1 MKIVDVQNLSV
12 QTIDGSNVVS
22 EISFSIEPGAR
33 LGLIG
38 ESGSGKSMTAL
49 AIMGLLPA
57 ELKASGSLRLGN
69 GKNEP
74 VQILGTPEKMLNR
87 IRGTVASIVF
97 QEPLTALDPLMKIG
111 RQLSEPLRRWQG
123 LTGDALK
130 DAVISALAE
139 VHINKPERIAA
150 SYPYEISGG
159 ERQRAAIAMALA
171 CEPALLIADEPTTAL
186 DVTVQAE
193 ILTLLDAVVSN
204 RGMSLLFI
212 SHDLAVVSRITDRVL
227 VMKDG
232 SVVESG
238 SLRDVLRDPQHPYT
252 RDLVTSAKELDNAL
266 DIALDIEKGTE
277 IGGSDDFANS

>member
-1 MKIVDVQNLSV
+1 MKILDVQNLTVETS
-12 QTIDGSNVVS
+12 DGVEVVS
-22 EISFSIEPGAR
+22 DVSFSIEPGER

-49 AIMGLLPA
+49 AIVGLLPA
-57 ELKASGSLRLGN
+57 ELKASGSLFLGN
-69 GKNEP
+69 GKEAP
-74 VQILGTPEKMLNR
+74 VQILGSAEKSLNQ

-123 LTGDALK
+123 LKGDELHS
-130 DAVISALAE
+130 AVIAALTE
-139 VHINKPERIAA
+139 VRINNPERIAK

-171 CEPALLIADEPTTAL
+171 CEPSLLIADEPTTAL

-193 ILTLLDAVVSN
+193 ILTLLDAVVSE

-212 SHDLAVVSRITDRVL
+212 SHDLAVVSRITDHVL
-227 VMKDG
+227 VLKDG

-238 SLRDVLRDPQHPYT
+238 SLHDILQSPRHPYT
-252 RDLVTSAKELDNAL
+252 QDLVTSARELDDAL
-266 DIALDIEKGTE
+266 DLAQKS
-277 IGGSDDFANS
+277 GGS

>member
-1 MKIVDVQNLSV
+1 MKILEVNNLSV
-12 QTIDGSNVVS
+12 QRADTINVVS
-22 EISFSIEPGAR
+22 NVSFSVEPGAR

-57 ELKASGSLRLGN
+57 ELKASGSLLLGN
-69 GKNEP
+69 GKEALQ
-74 VQILGTPEKMLNR
+74 QILGASARTLNQ
-87 IRGTVASIVF
+87 IRGVVASIVF

-111 RQLSEPLRRWQG
+111 RQLSEPLRRWHG
-123 LTGDALK
+123 LKDVALH

-139 VHINKPERIAA
+139 VHINNPKRIAG
-150 SYPYEISGG
+150 SHPYEISGG

-171 CEPALLIADEPTTAL
+171 CKPALLIADEPTTAL

-193 ILTLLDAVVSN
+193 ILALLDAVVSD

-212 SHDLAVVSRITDRVL
+212 SHDLAVVSRITDHVL
-227 VMKDG
+227 VLKDG

-238 SLRDVLRDPQHPYT
+238 SLRDVIRTPQHPYT
-252 RDLVTSAKELDNAL
+252 RELVASAKQLDNAL
-266 DIALDIEKGTE
+266 DLAKK
-277 IGGSDDFANS
+277 IGDSDDFNNS

>member
-1 MKIVDVQNLSV
+1 MRILDVSNLSV
-12 QTIDGSNVVS
+12 TTGDGTRVVS
-22 EISFSIEPGAR
+22 DISFTIEPGER

-49 AIMGLLPA
+49 AVMGLLPA
-57 ELKASGSLRLGN
+57 ELQASGSLLLGR
-69 GKNEP
+69 GKEAPIQIVGSTEKSLNE
-74 VQILGTPEKMLNR
+74 

-111 RQLSEPLRRWQG
+111 RQLSEPIRRWQG
-123 LTGDALK
+123 LKGDTLHA
-130 DAVISALAE
+130 AVIAALTE
-139 VHINKPERIAA
+139 VRINNPERIAK

-193 ILTLLDAVVSN
+193 ILLLLDTVVSE

-212 SHDLAVVSRITDRVL
+212 SHDLAVVSRITDHVL
-227 VMKDG
+227 VLKDG
-232 SVVESG
+232 EVVESG
-238 SLRDVLRDPQHPYT
+238 SLHEILKTPRHSYT
-252 RDLVTSAKELDNAL
+252 RELVTSARELDDAL
-266 DIALDIEKGTE
+266 NLATTT
-277 IGGSDDFANS
+277 GGA

>member
-1 MKIVDVQNLSV
+1 MKILEVQNLTV
-12 QTIDGSNVVS
+12 QTGDGSKVVS
-22 EISFSIEPGAR
+22 DVSFSVEPGER

-38 ESGSGKSMTAL
+38 ESGSGKSITAL

-57 ELKASGSLRLGN
+57 ELKASGRLLLGN
-69 GKNEP
+69 GKDRLVE
-74 VQILGTPEKMLNR
+74 VLGAPEKALNK

-111 RQLSEPLRRWQG
+111 RQLSEPLRRWHE
-123 LTGDALK
+123 LKGDAIHE
-130 DAVISALAE
+130 AVISALAE
-139 VHINKPERIAA
+139 VRISNPERIAK
-150 SYPYEISGG
+150 SYPYQISGG

-171 CEPALLIADEPTTAL
+171 CEPKLLIADEPTTAL

-193 ILTLLDAVVSN
+193 ILDLLDAVVSS

-212 SHDLAVVSRITDRVL
+212 SHDLAVVSRITDHVL
-227 VMKDG
+227 VLKNG

-238 SLRDVLRDPQHPYT
+238 PLRDVLRSPQHPYT
-252 RDLVTSAKELDNAL
+252 RDLVASAKELDNAL
-266 DIALDIEKGTE
+266 DLAKK

>member
-1 MKIVDVQNLSV
+1 MKIVDVQDLTV
-12 QTIDGSNVVS
+12 QTSEASKVVNG
-22 EISFSIEPGAR
+22 ISFSIEPGER

-49 AIMGLLPA
+49 AVMGLLPA
-57 ELKASGSLRLGN
+57 ELKASGNLLLGN
-69 GKNEP
+69 GKDAPMQVIGASEKSLNE
-74 VQILGTPEKMLNR
+74 
-87 IRGTVASIVF
+87 IRGSVASIVF

-123 LTGDALK
+123 LKGDALQE
-130 DAVISALAE
+130 AIISALAE
-139 VHINKPERIAA
+139 VRIRKPERIAG

-171 CEPALLIADEPTTAL
+171 CEPSLLIADEPTTAL

-193 ILTLLDAVVSN
+193 ILDLLDAVVAE

-212 SHDLAVVSRITDRVL
+212 SHDLAVVSRITDHVL

-238 SLRDVLRDPQHPYT
+238 SLRNILHSPNHPYT
-252 RDLVTSAKELDNAL
+252 RDLVSSAKELDDAL
-266 DIALDIEKGTE
+266 DIAKKS
-277 IGGSDDFANS
+277 GGN

>member
-1 MKIVDVQNLSV
+1 MKILDVANLSV
-12 QTIDGSNVVS
+12 QTGDGSKVVS
-22 EISFSIEPGAR
+22 EVSFSIQPGER

-49 AIMGLLPA
+49 AVMGLLPA
-57 ELKASGSLRLGN
+57 ELRGSGSLLLGT
-69 GKNEP
+69 GKNAP
-74 VQILGTPEKMLNR
+74 IQIMGAAEKDLNQ

-123 LTGDALK
+123 LKGDALHS
-130 DAVISALAE
+130 AVIAALTE
-139 VHINKPERIAA
+139 VRMNNPERIAK

-171 CEPALLIADEPTTAL
+171 CEPSLLIADEPTTAL

-193 ILTLLDAVVSN
+193 ILTLLDAVVSE

-227 VMKDG
+227 VLKDG

-238 SLRDVLRDPQHPYT
+238 SLHDILRSPQHPYT
-252 RDLVTSAKELDNAL
+252 RDLVTSARELDDAL
-266 DIALDIEKGTE
+266 DLAQKG
-277 IGGSDDFANS
+277 GGS

>member
-1 MKIVDVQNLSV
+1 MKILDVANLSV
-12 QTIDGSNVVS
+12 QTGDGSKVVS
-22 EISFSIEPGAR
+22 DVSFSIQPGER

-57 ELKASGSLRLGN
+57 ELRGSGSLL
-69 GKNEP
+69 
-74 VQILGTPEKMLNR
+74 LGTGKDAPTQIIGAAEKDLNE

-123 LTGDALK
+123 LKGDALQE
-130 DAVISALAE
+130 AIIAALTE
-139 VHINKPERIAA
+139 VSINKPERIAA

-171 CEPALLIADEPTTAL
+171 CEPSLLIADEPTTAL

-193 ILTLLDAVVSN
+193 ILTLLDAVVSK

-212 SHDLAVVSRITDRVL
+212 SHDLAVVSRITDHVL

-238 SLRDVLRDPQHPYT
+238 SLSNILRSPQHPYT
-252 RDLVTSAKELDNAL
+252 RDLVASAKELDNAL
-266 DIALDIEKGTE
+266 DIAKKS
-277 IGGSDDFANS
+277 GGN

>member
-1 MKIVDVQNLSV
+1 MTILDASGLSV
-12 QTIDGSNVVS
+12 ETSDGTRLVSNISFTIDAG
-22 EISFSIEPGAR
+22 GR

-57 ELKASGSLRLGN
+57 ELRASGSLLLGRDQ
-69 GKNEP
+69 EAP
-74 VQILGTPEKMLNR
+74 VQILNSTEKVLNK
-87 IRGTVASIVF
+87 IRGTAASIVF

-111 RQLSEPLRRWQG
+111 RQLSEPLRRWKG
-123 LTGDALK
+123 LRGDALHT
-130 DAVISALAE
+130 AVIAALTE
-139 VHINKPERIAA
+139 VRINNPERIAK

-193 ILTLLDAVVSN
+193 ILHLLDTVVSE

-212 SHDLAVVSRITDRVL
+212 SHDLAVVSRITDHVL
-227 VMKDG
+227 VLKDG
-232 SVVESG
+232 KAVESG
-238 SLRDVLRDPQHPYT
+238 SLHEILIAPQHPYT
-252 RDLVTSAKELDNAL
+252 RELVTSARELDNAL
-266 DIALDIEKGTE
+266 NLATTA
-277 IGGSDDFANS
+277 GGA

>member
-1 MKIVDVQNLSV
+1 MKILEVQNLTV
-12 QTIDGSNVVS
+12 QTGDGSKVVS
-22 EISFSIEPGAR
+22 DVSFSVEPGER

-38 ESGSGKSMTAL
+38 ESGSGKSITAL

-57 ELKASGSLRLGN
+57 ELKASGRLLLGN
-69 GKNEP
+69 GKDEL
-74 VQILGTPEKMLNR
+74 VEVLGAPEKALNK

-111 RQLSEPLRRWQG
+111 RQLSEPLRRWHE
-123 LTGDALK
+123 LKGDAIHE
-130 DAVISALAE
+130 AVISALTE
-139 VHINKPERIAA
+139 VLISNPERIAK
-150 SYPYEISGG
+150 SYPYQISGG

-171 CEPALLIADEPTTAL
+171 CEPKLLIADEPTTAL

-193 ILTLLDAVVSN
+193 ILDLLDAVVSS

-212 SHDLAVVSRITDRVL
+212 SHDLAVVSRITDHVL
-227 VMKDG
+227 VLKDG

-238 SLRDVLRDPQHPYT
+238 PLRDVLRSPQHPYT
-252 RDLVTSAKELDNAL
+252 RDLVASAKELDNAL
-266 DIALDIEKGTE
+266 DLAKK

>member
-1 MKIVDVQNLSV
+1 MKILDVSNLSV
-12 QTIDGSNVVS
+12 TTRDGTKVVS
-22 EISFSIEPGAR
+22 DISFTIEPGER

-57 ELKASGSLRLGN
+57 ELRASGSLLLGR
-69 GKNEP
+69 GKEASM
-74 VQILGTPEKMLNR
+74 QIIGSTERVLND

-123 LTGDALK
+123 LKGDALHA
-130 DAVISALAE
+130 AVIAALTE
-139 VHINKPERIAA
+139 VRINNPERIAK

-193 ILTLLDAVVSN
+193 ILLLLDTVVSE
-204 RGMSLLFI
+204 RGMSLLFV
-212 SHDLAVVSRITDRVL
+212 SHDLAVVSRITDHVL
-227 VMKDG
+227 VLKDG
-232 SVVESG
+232 AVVESG
-238 SLRDVLRDPQHPYT
+238 SLHEILKQPQHPYT
-252 RDLVTSAKELDNAL
+252 RELVTSARELDGAL
-266 DIALDIEKGTE
+266 NLATTA
-277 IGGSDDFANS
+277 GGA

>member
-1 MKIVDVQNLSV
+1 MKILDVANLSV
-12 QTIDGSNVVS
+12 ETGDGTKVVS
-22 EISFSIEPGAR
+22 DISFAVEPGER

-38 ESGSGKSMTAL
+38 ESGSGKSLTAL
-49 AIMGLLPA
+49 AVMGLLPA
-57 ELKASGSLRLGN
+57 ELKASGSLLLGR
-69 GKNEP
+69 GKEAP
-74 VQILGTPEKMLNR
+74 VQILGAPEKSLNE

-123 LTGDALK
+123 LKGDALHT
-130 DAVISALAE
+130 AVVAALTE
-139 VHINKPERIAA
+139 VRINNPERIAK

-171 CEPALLIADEPTTAL
+171 CEPSLLIADEPTTAL

-193 ILTLLDAVVSN
+193 ILLLLDTVVSE

-212 SHDLAVVSRITDRVL
+212 SHDLAVVSRITDHVL
-227 VMKDG
+227 VLKDG
-232 SVVESG
+232 EVVESG
-238 SLRDVLRDPQHPYT
+238 SLHEILRSPQHPYT

-266 DIALDIEKGTE
+266 DLATSA
-277 IGGSDDFANS
+277 GGK

>member
-1 MKIVDVQNLSV
+1 MKILEVHNLSIE
-12 QTIDGSNVVS
+12 TGDGSKVVS
-22 EISFSIEPGAR
+22 DVSFSIAPGER

-38 ESGSGKSMTAL
+38 ESGSGKSLTAL

-57 ELKASGSLRLGN
+57 ELRASGSLLLGN
-69 GKNEP
+69 GMDAP
-74 VQILGTPEKMLNR
+74 RQILGAHEKELNQ

-111 RQLSEPLRRWQG
+111 RQLSEPLRRWHG
-123 LTGDALK
+123 LSGEQLNEAI
-130 DAVISALAE
+130 ISALSE
-139 VHINKPERIAA
+139 VAINKPERIAD

-171 CEPALLIADEPTTAL
+171 CEPSILIADEPTTAL

-193 ILTLLDAVVSN
+193 ILTLLDAVVAK

-212 SHDLAVVSRITDRVL
+212 SHDLAVVSRITDHVL

-238 SLRDVLRDPQHPYT
+238 SLRDVLRSPQHPYT
-252 RDLVTSAKELDNAL
+252 RDLVASAKELDDAL
-266 DIALDIEKGTE
+266 NIAKKGE
-277 IGGSDDFANS
+277 GN

>member
-1 MKIVDVQNLSV
+1 MKILDVQNLSV
-12 QTIDGSNVVS
+12 TTGDGSRVVS
-22 EISFSIEPGAR
+22 DVSFSVEPGER

-49 AIMGLLPA
+49 AVMGLLPA
-57 ELKASGSLRLGN
+57 ELKASGSLLLGS
-69 GKNEP
+69 GKEAP
-74 VQILGTPEKMLNR
+74 VQILGSAEKTLNQ

-111 RQLSEPLRRWQG
+111 RQLSEPLRRWHG
-123 LTGDALK
+123 LKGDALHS
-130 DAVISALAE
+130 AVIAALTE
-139 VHINKPERIAA
+139 VRINNPERIAK

-171 CEPALLIADEPTTAL
+171 CEPSLLIADEPTTAL

-193 ILTLLDAVVSN
+193 VLTLLDAVVSE

-212 SHDLAVVSRITDRVL
+212 SHDLAVVSRITDHVL
-227 VMKDG
+227 VLKDG

-238 SLRDVLRDPQHPYT
+238 SLHDILRSPQHPYT
-252 RDLVTSAKELDNAL
+252 RDLVTSARELDDAL
-266 DIALDIEKGTE
+266 DLAQRS
-277 IGGSDDFANS
+277 GGV

>member
-1 MKIVDVQNLSV
+1 MKILEVKDLTV
-12 QTIDGSNVVS
+12 QTGDGSKVISGV
-22 EISFSIEPGAR
+22 SFSVEPGER

-49 AIMGLLPA
+49 AVMGLLPA
-57 ELKASGSLRLGN
+57 ELKASGSLL
-69 GKNEP
+69 
-74 VQILGTPEKMLNR
+74 LGTGKDAPRQIIGAAEKDLNE
-87 IRGTVASIVF
+87 IRGRVASIVF

-111 RQLSEPLRRWQG
+111 RQLSEPLRRWKG
-123 LTGDALK
+123 LKADALHE
-130 DAVISALAE
+130 AIISALTE
-139 VHINKPERIAA
+139 VSINKPERIAA

-171 CEPALLIADEPTTAL
+171 CEPSLLIADEPTTAL

-193 ILTLLDAVVSN
+193 ILTLLDAVVSK

-212 SHDLAVVSRITDRVL
+212 SHDLAVVSRITDHVL

-238 SLRDVLRDPQHPYT
+238 SLADILRSPQHPYT
-252 RDLVTSAKELDNAL
+252 RDLVASAKELDNAL
-266 DIALDIEKGTE
+266 EIAKKS
-277 IGGSDDFANS
+277 GGN

>member
-1 MKIVDVQNLSV
+1 MKILEVKDLTV
-12 QTIDGSNVVS
+12 QTGDGSNVVS
-22 EISFSIEPGAR
+22 NVSLSVEPGER

-57 ELKASGSLRLGN
+57 ELKASGSLLLSN
-69 GKNEP
+69 GKNAP
-74 VQILGTPEKMLNR
+74 MQIIDAAEKDLNE

-123 LTGDALK
+123 LKGETLDDAII
-130 DAVISALAE
+130 AALAE
-139 VHINKPERIAA
+139 VRINKPERIAS

-171 CEPALLIADEPTTAL
+171 CKPSLLIADEPTTAL

-193 ILTLLDAVVSN
+193 ILDLLDTVVAE

-212 SHDLAVVSRITDRVL
+212 SHDLAVVSRITDHVL

-232 SVVESG
+232 SAVESG
-238 SLRDVLRDPQHPYT
+238 SLRDILRSPQHPYT
-252 RDLVTSAKELDNAL
+252 RDLVSSAKELDNAL
-266 DIALDIEKGTE
+266 DIAKKSEG
-277 IGGSDDFANS
+277 A

>member
-1 MKIVDVQNLSV
+1 MKILEVDNLSV
-12 QTIDGSNVVS
+12 QTGDGTKIVSNV
-22 EISFSIEPGAR
+22 SFTVEPGAR

-49 AIMGLLPA
+49 AVMGLLPT
-57 ELKASGSLRLGN
+57 ELKASGSLLLGN
-69 GKNEP
+69 GKDAP
-74 VQILGTPEKMLNR
+74 VQILGTPEKKLNQ

-97 QEPLTALDPLMKIG
+97 QEPLTSLDPLMKIG

-123 LTGDALK
+123 LKDAALK
-130 DAVISALAE
+130 NAIISALTE
-139 VHINKPERIAA
+139 VHINNPARIAN

-171 CEPALLIADEPTTAL
+171 CKPALLIADEPTTAL

-193 ILTLLDAVVSN
+193 ILDLLDAVVSV

-212 SHDLAVVSRITDRVL
+212 SHDLAVVSRITDHVL
-227 VMKDG
+227 VLKDG

-238 SLRDVLRDPQHPYT
+238 SLRTIIQAPQHPYT
-252 RDLVTSAKELDNAL
+252 RELVTSAKELDKAL
-266 DIALDIEKGTE
+266 DIAK
-277 IGGSDDFANS
+277 

>member
-1 MKIVDVQNLSV
+1 MKVLDVSNLTV
-12 QTIDGSNVVS
+12 TTGDGTKVVS
-22 EISFSIEPGAR
+22 DVSFTVEPGER

-57 ELKASGSLRLGN
+57 ELKASGSLLLGR
-69 GKNEP
+69 GKVAP
-74 VQILGTPEKMLNR
+74 VQILGTPEKTLNE

-123 LTGDALK
+123 LTGDALNA
-130 DAVISALAE
+130 AVIAALTE
-139 VHINKPERIAA
+139 VRINNPARIAK

-171 CEPALLIADEPTTAL
+171 CEPSLLIADEPTTAL

-193 ILTLLDAVVSN
+193 ILLLLDTVVSE

-212 SHDLAVVSRITDRVL
+212 SHDLAVVSRITDHVL
-227 VMKDG
+227 VLKDG
-232 SVVESG
+232 EVVESG
-238 SLRDVLRDPQHPYT
+238 SLHEILRSPQHQYT
-252 RDLVTSAKELDNAL
+252 RDLVASARELDDAL
-266 DIALDIEKGTE
+266 DLATKA
-277 IGGSDDFANS
+277 GGK

>member
-1 MKIVDVQNLSV
+1 MKILEVDNLSV
-12 QTIDGSNVVS
+12 QTGDGVKVVSNV
-22 EISFSIEPGAR
+22 SFTVEPGAR

-49 AIMGLLPA
+49 AVMGLLPT
-57 ELKASGSLRLGN
+57 ELKASGSLLLGN
-69 GKNEP
+69 GKDAP
-74 VQILGTPEKMLNR
+74 VQILGTPEKTLNQ

-97 QEPLTALDPLMKIG
+97 QEPLTSLDPLMKIG

-123 LTGDALK
+123 LKDVGLK
-130 DAVISALAE
+130 NAIISALAE
-139 VHINKPERIAA
+139 VHINNPTRIAN

-171 CEPALLIADEPTTAL
+171 CKPSLLIADEPTTAL

-193 ILTLLDAVVSN
+193 ILDLLDAVVSV

-212 SHDLAVVSRITDRVL
+212 SHDLAVVSRITDHVL
-227 VMKDG
+227 VLKDG

-238 SLRDVLRDPQHPYT
+238 SLRSIIQAPQHPYT
-252 RDLVTSAKELDNAL
+252 RELVTSAEELDRAL
-266 DIALDIEKGTE
+266 DIANEK
-277 IGGSDDFANS
+277 

>member
-1 MKIVDVQNLSV
+1 MKILEVKGLTV
-12 QTIDGSNVVS
+12 QTSEGSKVVS
-22 EISFSIEPGAR
+22 NISFSVEPGER

-57 ELKASGSLRLGN
+57 ELKASGNLLLSN
-69 GKNEP
+69 GKDAPMQIINAAEKGLNE
-74 VQILGTPEKMLNR
+74 

-123 LTGDALK
+123 LKGEAL
-130 DAVISALAE
+130 DQAIIAALAE
-139 VHINKPERIAA
+139 VRINRPERIAS

-171 CEPALLIADEPTTAL
+171 CEPSLLIADEPTTAL

-193 ILTLLDAVVSN
+193 VLDLLDAVVAQ

-212 SHDLAVVSRITDRVL
+212 SHDLAVVSRITDHVL

-238 SLRDVLRDPQHPYT
+238 SLRDILRSPQHPYT
-252 RDLVTSAKELDNAL
+252 RDLVSSAKELDNAL
-266 DIALDIEKGTE
+266 DIAKRAEAPDDI
-277 IGGSDDFANS
+277 SNS

>member
-1 MKIVDVQNLSV
+1 MKILYVQNLTV
-12 QTIDGSNVVS
+12 QTGEGARVVADV
-22 EISFSIEPGAR
+22 SFSVEPGER

-49 AIMGLLPA
+49 AVMGLLPV
-57 ELKASGSLRLGN
+57 ELKASGSLLLSN
-69 GKNEP
+69 GKDAPMQVIGATEKDLNE
-74 VQILGTPEKMLNR
+74 V
-87 IRGTVASIVF
+87 RGTVASIVF

-123 LTGDALK
+123 LKGQAL
-130 DAVISALAE
+130 DEAIISALVE
-139 VHINKPERIAA
+139 VRINRPERIAS

-171 CEPALLIADEPTTAL
+171 CEPSLLIADEPTTAL
-186 DVTVQAE
+186 DVTVQSE
-193 ILTLLDAVVSN
+193 ILDLLDAVVTE

-212 SHDLAVVSRITDRVL
+212 SHDLAVVSRITDHVL

-238 SLRDVLRDPQHPYT
+238 SLRDVLRSPQHPYT
-252 RDLVTSAKELDNAL
+252 RDLVSSAKELDNAL
-266 DIALDIEKGTE
+266 DIALDIETGTE
-277 IGGSDDFANS
+277 SGGN

>member
-12 QTIDGSNVVS
+12 QTIDGSKVVS
-22 EISFSIEPGAR
+22 DVSFSVEPGAR

-57 ELKASGSLRLGN
+57 ELKASGSLLLGN
-69 GKNEP
+69 GKEEP
-74 VQILGTPEKMLNR
+74 VQILGSPEKMLNR

-130 DAVISALAE
+130 DAVLSALDE
-139 VHINKPERIAA
+139 VRINKPERIAT

-232 SVVESG
+232 LVVESG
-238 SLRDVLRDPQHPYT
+238 SLRNVLRDPQHPYT

-266 DIALDIEKGTE
+266 DIALDAEKGTG
-277 IGGSDDFANS
+277 IGENDDFANS

>member
-1 MKIVDVQNLSV
+1 MNVLEVHDLSV
-12 QTIDGSNVVS
+12 ETGDDYKVVS
-22 EISFSIEPGAR
+22 HVSFSVAPGER

-49 AIMGLLPA
+49 AVMGLLPA
-57 ELKASGSLRLGN
+57 ELKASGSLLLSN
-69 GKNEP
+69 GKDALMQIVGAAEKDLNE
-74 VQILGTPEKMLNR
+74 

-123 LTGDALK
+123 LKGEELNEAIIAALT
-130 DAVISALAE
+130 E
-139 VHINKPERIAA
+139 VRINKPGRIAS

-171 CEPALLIADEPTTAL
+171 CEPSLLIADEPTTAL

-193 ILTLLDAVVSN
+193 VLDLLDAIVAK

-212 SHDLAVVSRITDRVL
+212 SHDLAVVSKITDHVL

-238 SLRDVLRDPQHPYT
+238 SLRDVLRSPQHPYT
-252 RDLVTSAKELDNAL
+252 RDLVASAKELDNAL
-266 DIALDIEKGTE
+266 DIAKKGA
-277 IGGSDDFANS
+277 GS